1 MVNRGGRLVSDDSEP
16 SPNITLGDY
25 MSSKVEPMYRGVK
38 LEELAKMSMDELI
51 ELLPTR
57 RRRTLKRGLPPRQ
70 KKLLSKMRAARKS
83 LRKGKDVVV
92 KTHCRDMVILPEM
105 VDLTVAVHNGKEF
118 IRFKIIPQMIGHVF
132 GEFSSPMRQVK
143 HGNPGIGATKSSQYV
158 PLK

>member
-1 MVNRGGRLVSDDSEP
+1 
-16 SPNITLGDY
+16 
-25 MSSKVEPMYRGVK
+25 MYRGYK
-38 LEELAKMSMDELI
+38 LEELAKMNMDSLI
-51 ELLPTR
+51 ELLPSH

-70 KKLLSKMRAARKS
+70 KKLLMKLRAARKAQ
-83 LRKGKDVVV
+83 RKGKDAVV

-118 IRFKIIPQMIGHVF
+118 VRFKILPQMIGHVL
-132 GEFSSPMRQVK
+132 GEFSITCKQVK

>member
-1 MVNRGGRLVSDDSEP
+1 
-16 SPNITLGDY
+16 
-25 MSSKVEPMYRGVK
+25 MYRGYK
-38 LEELAKMSMDELI
+38 LEELAKMNMDSLI
-51 ELLPTR
+51 ELLPSH

-70 KKLLSKMRAARKS
+70 KKLLMKLRAARKAQ
-83 LRKGKDVVV
+83 RKGKDVVV

-118 IRFKIIPQMIGHVF
+118 VRFKILPQMIGHVL
-132 GEFSSPMRQVK
+132 GEFSITCKQVK

>member
-1 MVNRGGRLVSDDSEP
+1 
-16 SPNITLGDY
+16 
-25 MSSKVEPMYRGVK
+25 MSTRREPMYRGYK
-38 LEELAKMSMDELI
+38 LEELAKMNMDSLI
-51 ELLPTR
+51 ELLPSH

-70 KKLLSKMRAARKS
+70 KKLLMKLRAARKAQ
-83 LRKGKDVVV
+83 RKGKDAVV

-118 IRFKIIPQMIGHVF
+118 VRFKILPQMIGHVL
-132 GEFSSPMRQVK
+132 GEFSITCKQVK

>member
-1 MVNRGGRLVSDDSEP
+1 MVNRAGRLVSDVSEP
-16 SPNITLGDY
+16 SPNITLGDN

-70 KKLLSKMRAARKS
+70 KKLLAKMRAARKS
-83 LRKGKDVVV
+83 IRKGKDVVV

-105 VDLTVAVHNGKEF
+105 VDITVAVHNGKEF
-118 IRFKIIPQMIGHVF
+118 VRFKIIPQMIGHVL
-132 GEFSSPMRQVK
+132 GEMSVTTRQVK